1 MILVIV
7 YKFLSIFKY
16 FIDTKSEPYTLPSR
30 KEYHYKFIKSTN
42 YFHLTH
48 FPDILKEIDMHHL
61 LNIKMLIKFTAKL
74 I

>member
-30 KEYHYKFIKSTN
+30 KEYHYKFIKKTQTI
-42 YFHLTH
+42 F
-48 FPDILKEIDMHHL
+48 IL
-61 LNIKMLIKFTAKL
+61 LISQIFWKK
-74 I
+74 